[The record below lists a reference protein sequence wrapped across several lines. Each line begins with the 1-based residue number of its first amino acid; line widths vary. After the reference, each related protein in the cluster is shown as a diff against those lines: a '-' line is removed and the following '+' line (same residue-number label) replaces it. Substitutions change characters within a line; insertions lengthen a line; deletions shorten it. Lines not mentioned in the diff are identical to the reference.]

1 MYVYT
6 VSDRWRTYIAP
17 GKLSGAVTSRPL
29 LLAPPLCNVSSLRD
43 DIKNDRSIPIFPP
56 RSLSLYKTSSADLDC
71 VVIYIYTLY
80 VVMQVSRPLCFEL
93 RTLYRT

>member
-56 RSLSLYKTSSADLDC
+56 RSLSIQNVECGPRLCCNLYIH
-71 VVIYIYTLY
+71 VVCSNAGFAAFVL
-80 VVMQVSRPLCFEL
+80 
-93 RTLYRT
+93 